1 VVVVLILLLLVVV
14 IVMTVMTELD
24 VVVDAVG
31 ADRVMVVL
39 EITTMLKLDVE
50 ADDWGVPLGEVRLD
64 CPDDEVDE
72 LPREPE

>member
-1 VVVVLILLLLVVV
+1 MVVVLILLLLVVV

-50 ADDWGVPLGEVRLD
+50 ADDWEDPLGEVRLD
-64 CPDDEVDE
+64 CPNDEVDE